1 MKKTSHT
8 NISTEAQSYQL
19 LGMADLVRFPESV
32 LLLFRWTRV
41 TRGLWERDCGMAST
55 LHMRKTTTLMSP
67 MRAKQLS
74 MAAAKRVIWLCA
86 CVRYWPYRGVG
97 TCAFSS
103 PEPLGLICNRPV
115 AKKRQTLG
123 TRMVRVLQCLNWY
136 CFKTH
141 SAVHK

>member
-1 MKKTSHT
+1 M
-8 NISTEAQSYQL
+8 I
-19 LGMADLVRFPESV
+19 V
-32 LLLFRWTRV
+32 LRIYTGPRKIINLFFYYCRVLMLTVNLLFRWTRV
-41 TRGLWERDCGMAST
+41 TRGLWERDCSMTST
-55 LHMRKTTTLMSP
+55 LHMRKTITLMSP
-67 MRAKQLS
+67 M
-74 MAAAKRVIWLCA
+74 AATKRVLWLYA
-86 CVRYWPYRGVG
+86 CVRYWPYCGVG

-123 TRMVRVLQCLNWY
+123 TRMVRVHQCLNWY